1 MEADYFYID
10 TSALA
15 KRYHTEEGSAVM
27 DILFERLLSEKNKRI
42 VTSLWSLGETISV
55 LNRKKN
61 EKGIKD
67 DDFRKITASFL
78 NDTISFSIVSV
89 NDNLILS
96 SLSYVLKHNLNSA
109 DALHLKSI
117 VNVREI
123 IKDFGGKVVLVASD
137 KRLVRAAKLEGFE
150 VIDPETETEDK
161 VRDMLF

>member
-1 MEADYFYID
+1 METDYFYMD

-15 KRYHTEEGSAVM
+15 KRYHTEEGSAVV
-27 DILFERLLSEKNKRI
+27 DILFERLLSGENKRI

-61 EKGIKD
+61 EKGIKE
-67 DDFRKITASFL
+67 DDFIKIPATFL
-78 NDTISFSIVSV
+78 NDALSFSIVSV

-96 SLSYVLKHNLNSA
+96 SFSYVLKHNLNSA
-109 DALHLKSI
+109 DVLHLKSI

-123 IKDFGGKVVLVASD
+123 LKDFGGKVDLVASD
-137 KRLVRAAKLEGFE
+137 KRLLRAAKLEGFD

-161 VRDMLF
+161 VRKRVF